1 MAIYYNGSIINP
13 TLIVP
18 HDIYDNAQQSGATVT
33 LTETDTVY
41 IVTPTAATTL
51 VFNTDNLQHLTTKF
65 VTFMLVI
72 DCTNGVQEITWPTN
86 VQWGN
91 ITPTMTANVKYMFS
105 FTKPAGEDVWIGNQM
120 YSWQ

>member
-1 MAIYYNGSIINP
+1 MATYYNGQLINP
-13 TLIVP
+13 TLVVP
-18 HDIYDNAQQSGATVT
+18 HDIYDNVSYSLGTVY

-41 IVTPTAATTL
+41 IIAPTSNTTIT
-51 VFNTDNLQHLTTKF
+51 FDTTNLNNLDTKF

-72 DCTNGVQEITWPTN
+72 DCTNGLHEITWPTN

-91 ITPTMTANVKYMFS
+91 ISPTMTSNVKYMFS
-105 FTKPAGEDVWIGNQM
+105 FTKPAGENTWIGNQM